1 MRPLPKKEI
10 VLPGVFNRFEY
21 ILIKLIGLVGH
32 TDYVYDA
39 YTERAILLISIFIEM
54 AMMMTTQMH
63 GVRMILTGPGLCLAL
78 LVLLTSKSE
87 K

>member
-63 GVRMILTGPGLCLAL
+63 G
-78 LVLLTSKSE
+78 
-87 K
+87 